1 MLECEEEGR
10 RGTAHLVT
18 AARSMSPA
26 SSAELQREGGA
37 LLRLNVEEGGRW
49 PGTTGSSAVGGG
61 WRRRGPR
68 WPDPA
73 LVAIR
78 GRGATARVVEG
89 AGVALLG
96 RGARRRSVSWLPAGC
111 GGRCGWWRLGRREGG
126 WGAGDA
132 RGRPGR
138 KRTGGGGSGAAA
150 DSGLCGP
157 DLGSKRFLTLK
168 RTAGLIPKTTR
179 SFLQNR
185 RRRTTRSTSWFIS
198 R

>member
-1 MLECEEEGR
+1 
-10 RGTAHLVT
+10 
-18 AARSMSPA
+18 MSPA

-49 PGTTGSSAVGGG
+49 PGTTGSSVVGGG

-89 AGVALLG
+89 AGVTLLG
-96 RGARRRSVSWLPAGC
+96 RGARRRGVSWLPAGC

-138 KRTGGGGSGAAA
+138 RRTREGGQGGSAREEELEVGRWWWRRRQ
-150 DSGLCGP
+150 SGLGGP
-157 DLGSKRFLTLK
+157 DLGSKRFITLK
-168 RTAGLIPKTTR
+168 RIAG
-179 SFLQNR
+179 
-185 RRRTTRSTSWFIS
+185 
-198 R
+198 

>member
-96 RGARRRSVSWLPAGC
+96 RGARRRGVSWLPAGC
-111 GGRCGWWRLGRREGG
+111 GGRCGWWRLGRRERG

-150 DSGLCGP
+150 ALGPVRAGSGLETFSHFKKDRGFNTENHKEF
-157 DLGSKRFLTLK
+157 SAKS
-168 RTAGLIPKTTR
+168 TTTYDQKHW
-179 SFLQNR
+179 LVY
-185 RRRTTRSTSWFIS
+185 
-198 R
+198 